1 MKKWIPA
8 LALSLALALG
18 GCSLS
23 GQSYTVVEPHAEH
36 PVLGENESTI
46 KASTY
51 SELVNGVLFFVSQ
64 GVEEGVIQITD

>member
-1 MKKWIPA
+1 MKRRVWA
-8 LALSLALALG
+8 WTLSLALLLS

-23 GQSYTVVEPHAEH
+23 GSVYTVVEPHAEH
-36 PVLGENESTI
+36 PVLGEDASTV

-64 GVEEGVIQITD
+64 GMEEGIIQ